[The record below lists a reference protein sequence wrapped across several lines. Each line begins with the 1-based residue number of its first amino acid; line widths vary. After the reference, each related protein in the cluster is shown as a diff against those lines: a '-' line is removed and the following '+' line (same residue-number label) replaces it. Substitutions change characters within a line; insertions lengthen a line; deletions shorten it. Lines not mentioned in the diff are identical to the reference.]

1 MPRLIFL
8 FIPLLACINISV
20 AKTNEAKT
28 MIEDEICIELNSIP
42 SHQVGKSPNRTNPNA
57 IEERRVRMC
66 VPLISAKG
74 GHSRNG
80 DKL

>member
-1 MPRLIFL
+1 
-8 FIPLLACINISV
+8 
-20 AKTNEAKT
+20 